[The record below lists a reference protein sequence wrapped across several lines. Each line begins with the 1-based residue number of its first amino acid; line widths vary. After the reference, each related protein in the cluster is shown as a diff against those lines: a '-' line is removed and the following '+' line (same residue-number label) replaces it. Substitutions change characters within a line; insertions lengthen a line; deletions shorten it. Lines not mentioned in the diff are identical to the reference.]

1 MKLNTDEVLKHLLN
15 YIENENYKGWDPY
28 DLLNSSFLKNSPLY
42 SLSFFRLLFI
52 QLGKRSPFNLRR
64 LLNVPKEHNSK
75 GLALILMG
83 YINLYKIAI
92 NGNTKFGNPET
103 LKKKIEYLSELLVKK
118 SCAGYSGACW
128 GYNFP
133 WQARN
138 LFYFPKETPTV
149 VATSFC
155 SEALFKS
162 YEITKNKLYLNTALS
177 SANFILKDLNKKIKK
192 NGDKIISYSP
202 IPGND
207 EVFNAS
213 ALGAKVLSYC
223 YKYTENIE
231 FKSEAKKIISY
242 VAAEQ
247 EHDGSWVY
255 GKNKVQNW
263 KDSFHTGYIIESMNV
278 YQKFCKDYSYKKE
291 IDKGFNFYINNFFM
305 KDGTPKYYD
314 KKIYPVDIHCPA
326 QLWNTLYELNLFKN
340 HKIIAEKVYN
350 WTITNLYNKNG
361 YFYYQKNRFFKSKIS
376 YMRWSNAFVLKGLS
390 CFELYKN
397 EI

>member
-1 MKLNTDEVLKHLLN
+1 MVEDFKSIKTFQSSRTITKSFLNQNKGQKEMINAYLESLLNPSDPLIPFKDIYLSTKTTILAQKSAFDNGKGMKLNTDEVLKHLLN

-103 LKKKIEYLSELLVKK
+103 LKKIEYLSELLVKK

-138 LFYFPKETPTV
+138 LFYFPKQTPTV

-155 SEALFKS
+155 S
-162 YEITKNKLYLNTALS
+162 KLYSN
-177 SANFILKDLNKKIKK
+177 
-192 NGDKIISYSP
+192 
-202 IPGND
+202 
-207 EVFNAS
+207 
-213 ALGAKVLSYC
+213 
-223 YKYTENIE
+223 
-231 FKSEAKKIISY
+231 
-242 VAAEQ
+242 
-247 EHDGSWVY
+247 H
-255 GKNKVQNW
+255 
-263 KDSFHTGYIIESMNV
+263 
-278 YQKFCKDYSYKKE
+278 
-291 IDKGFNFYINNFFM
+291 M
-305 KDGTPKYYD
+305 K
-314 KKIYPVDIHCPA
+314 
-326 QLWNTLYELNLFKN
+326 
-340 HKIIAEKVYN
+340 
-350 WTITNLYNKNG
+350 
-361 YFYYQKNRFFKSKIS
+361 
-376 YMRWSNAFVLKGLS
+376 
-390 CFELYKN
+390 
-397 EI
+397 